1 MVVGSPEHRELFCRA
16 FVETHRAFEPEKL
29 PWPTLE
35 GRELAR
41 LRGFPLWSYARSIEE
56 RAGRM
61 VTAFARTIGD
71 PVIRDAIALQGYEET
86 RHGRLIDHAIERY
99 GVNAARLALDD
110 GPADRESFL
119 IFGFGEC
126 SDSFLG
132 FGAFAIVRQKKFFPE
147 ALMEIFEHLL
157 WEEARHIV
165 FFMNWWRYER
175 ALAGEDGFFARTAS
189 ALSYHYKAIG
199 GAADRVGSGG
209 DVTLPK
215 FSRES
220 LDPALR
226 DVSPIELL
234 EAALAESRRLMDRF
248 DPRLVRPTVMPLT
261 ATLLLAA
268 LRALPPRQ
276 RTVPAAL
283 PRAS

>member
-1 MVVGSPEHRELFCRA
+1 MKIGSPEHRELFCRA
-16 FVETHRAFEPEKL
+16 FVETHRRFEPEEL
-29 PWPTLE
+29 PWPQLE
-35 GRELAR
+35 GVHLQRM
-41 LRGFPLWSYARSIEE
+41 RGFPLWAYARSVEE

-61 VTAFARTIGD
+61 VTAFAKTIGD

-86 RHGRLIDHAIERY
+86 RHGRLIDHAMRRY
-99 GVNAARLALDD
+99 GVDAQRLSIEDA
-110 GPADRESFL
+110 PADRESFL

-126 SDSFLG
+126 SDSFIG
-132 FGAFAIVRQKKFFPE
+132 FGAFAIARQKRFFPQS
-147 ALMEIFEHLL
+147 LLEIFEHLL

-175 ALAGEDGFFARTAS
+175 ALAGVDGFIARTAT
-189 ALSYHYKAIG
+189 ALSYHVKAIA
-199 GAADRVGSGG
+199 GAADRVSSGG
-209 DVTLPK
+209 DVALPK
-215 FSRES
+215 LSREA

-248 DPRLVRPTVMPLT
+248 DPRLVRPAVMPFAGT
-261 ATLLLAA
+261 VLLLA
-268 LRALPPRQ
+268 LRALPPR
-276 RTVPAAL
+276 RAPATAL